1 MSAFA
6 LGGLTQC
13 FNRSRAAS
21 AVIVNSGGAAAG
33 AKVLHRRMII
43 PHKRLITMEKSA
55 VE

>member
-1 MSAFA
+1 MSTFA